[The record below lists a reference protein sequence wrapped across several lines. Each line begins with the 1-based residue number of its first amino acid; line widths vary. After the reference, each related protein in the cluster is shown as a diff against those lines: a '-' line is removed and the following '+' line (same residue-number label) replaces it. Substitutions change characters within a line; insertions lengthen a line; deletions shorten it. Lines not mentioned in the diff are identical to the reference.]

1 MSKDRLKHRKQF
13 LDYEKELAYI
23 NEMNRLGWKLERV
36 KLGYVY
42 EFSKTEPEEYTT
54 LIYAEKKEKLKETE
68 ALARRCGYE
77 TIPHRADGM
86 KRMLYLTG
94 RRFEVSPVFNID
106 NKAILR
112 AQRLIF
118 KRYFKMSVFCLIIL
132 LAMLVELALFFVVP
146 FITSGMSPAD
156 YPLFFGLTVGFSVL
170 TLIFLSFTCVY
181 ISRTLKVKK
190 RIEQLLKKQEE
201 KAARKKR
208 AAQRKIEPE
217 LIEQTKTS
225 EPGQR
230 AVDMTKK
237 DTPQKTPE
245 SSENKPEN
253 ETDNTAE

>member
-1 MSKDRLKHRKQF
+1 
-13 LDYEKELAYI
+13 
-23 NEMNRLGWKLERV
+23 
-36 KLGYVY
+36 
-42 EFSKTEPEEYTT
+42 
-54 LIYAEKKEKLKETE
+54 
-68 ALARRCGYE
+68 
-77 TIPHRADGM
+77 
-86 KRMLYLTG
+86 
-94 RRFEVSPVFNID
+94 
-106 NKAILR
+106 
-112 AQRLIF
+112 
-118 KRYFKMSVFCLIIL
+118 
-132 LAMLVELALFFVVP
+132 MLVELALFFVVP

-170 TLIFLSFTCVY
+170 TLIFLSFTCMY
-181 ISRTLKVKK
+181 ISRMLKVKK

-237 DTPQKTPE
+237 DTPKKTPE
-245 SSENKPEN
+245 ASENKPEN